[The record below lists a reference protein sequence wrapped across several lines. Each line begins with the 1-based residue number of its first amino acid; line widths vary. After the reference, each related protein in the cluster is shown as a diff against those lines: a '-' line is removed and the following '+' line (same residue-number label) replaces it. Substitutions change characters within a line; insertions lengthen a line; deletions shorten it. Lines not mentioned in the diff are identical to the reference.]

1 MEGRRIMTRQTSKE
15 RLMEEDKK
23 KDEESKTTSVENIE
37 KGEVVVEREKG
48 ESRMEEIEIEVDRE
62 SVIGQDEE
70 STSRL
75 IQQLEQGKEGEASK
89 AVVVEK
95 ESGMEMIMAF
105 MKQELGVF
113 RKEGQESIEKL
124 GDRMDKGQEVLKQ
137 VLRNE
142 QLQLNKNIEILTLHV
157 NELEKGI
164 ERGIKEVRQDVIQ
177 DMDRWGNSLN
187 EKIDKIG
194 DELNEEKSQRDNQLA
209 FMCDNIKRI
218 EEVAAGDRIEI
229 RKEIIVESQNMRQYV
244 DKEIGV
250 NNRKIDKKVNES
262 INVIKGDIDTKIKQ
276 LKGNVREEMDQI
288 KGEIGSNI
296 EQFEGKCRD
305 LNAEYSQLRTEV
317 EYRSWGTAN
326 GGENQSFINL
336 RCIERE
342 SPKFTKIGDRN
353 PKEFI
358 GELEKYLKQCQSQL
372 GPRFNRDVEM
382 GVVKAAM
389 EDQAAN
395 WYRIREEEFKSF
407 RDFSREFIKTFW
419 GAKEQGEMR
428 RELYQGRYNN
438 KLGITR
444 EEYVLKKV
452 NQFKQLDD
460 LRDNRTIIGVICRQ
474 MDMEIA
480 ESVIVHDIDDLG
492 RFLNLVKGH
501 DSRDEYRKGAKGNN
515 SNSHVKNGV
524 YYNFEN
530 SHRDN
535 RGNNWENGGNNN
547 NFNRPKYGNNNNYD
561 KNRSEGYNNWGR
573 RENNNN
579 NNRGGF
585 GNYTGGRGWNNN
597 YNRGEN
603 NRERV
608 GEANEREN
616 PERNVNRRINMVS
629 REINDEDRIET
640 VADVHVQNFS

>member
-382 GVVKAAM
+382 GVVNSRGKKHMLIMVDVFSKYTKIYPCRKCNTQVALNCIESFVETVGKPVRLLADNATYFNNQRFK
-389 EDQAAN
+389 EGIINQGIKIIFCSIRHPQGNPSERYIQEVIKYLRILLVNEQHRN
-395 WYRIREEEFKSF
+395 W
-407 RDFSREFIKTFW
+407 
-419 GAKEQGEMR
+419 
-428 RELYQGRYNN
+428 
-438 KLGITR
+438 
-444 EEYVLKKV
+444 V
-452 NQFKQLDD
+452 
-460 LRDNRTIIGVICRQ
+460 
-474 MDMEIA
+474 
-480 ESVIVHDIDDLG
+480 
-492 RFLNLVKGH
+492 
-501 DSRDEYRKGAKGNN
+501 
-515 SNSHVKNGV
+515 
-524 YYNFEN
+524 
-530 SHRDN
+530 
-535 RGNNWENGGNNN
+535 
-547 NFNRPKYGNNNNYD
+547 
-561 KNRSEGYNNWGR
+561 
-573 RENNNN
+573 
-579 NNRGGF
+579 
-585 GNYTGGRGWNNN
+585 NYTGRVETYINEVPSTVTGVTPVLLMEGRQAERPWDT
-597 YNRGEN
+597 ETIEEVEL
-603 NRERV
+603 RELLNTVKERIRKR
-608 GEANEREN
+608 NERYVRNEN
-616 PERNVNRRINMVS
+616 KKIKKQVQFNEGDLVVMRALRVANRAEGITEKLLLPFSGPFKIGQRWGNTYELLFVDTDRVRGRFNIQMLYPYEAI
-629 REINDEDRIET
+629 RE
-640 VADVHVQNFS
+640 